1 MRSGAAAGH
10 DGYFHESA
18 FYQSD
23 DEFLALVAPF
33 FADGVRAGEPVM
45 AAFTPANQRLVRKE
59 FGEHDIRFLDGEA
72 QYLRPAGAIRRYREL
87 FAECV
92 AEGATQIRVAGDV
105 PHPGTGSPWGWWARY
120 EASVNR
126 LYDDFPV
133 WGLCP
138 YDLRTAP
145 AEVIDEVRRT
155 HPYLATANGH
165 QGNAAFVDPVTFLTG
180 RVDPWED
187 PLEHTR
193 AAVELVD
200 PTPNE
205 VRQSIA
211 ALSDLVDLS
220 EEDRTGLL
228 VAVSEVVTNAI
239 LYGAAP
245 VRARIWTA
253 PDRILVTVT
262 DGGPGVSDPFAGL
275 TFPASSQPGG
285 RGLVLAH
292 QLCGYV
298 QLRHDAGGFTVC
310 LVAGTP
316 TLT

>member
-18 FYQSD
+18 FYHSD
-23 DEFLALVAPF
+23 DEFLGIVAPF
-33 FADGVRAGEPVM
+33 FADGVSAGEPVI
-45 AAFTPANQRLVRKE
+45 AAFAPANQRLIRKE
-59 FGEHDIRFLDGEA
+59 FGEHDVRFLDGEA

-92 AEGATQIRVAGDV
+92 SEGATQIRVAGDV
-105 PHPGTGSPWGWWARY
+105 PHPGTGSPWDCWARY

-126 LYDDFPV
+126 LYNDFPV

-145 AEVIDEVRRT
+145 ADVVDEVRRT
-155 HPYLATANGH
+155 HPFLATTHGH
-165 QGNAAFVDPVTFLTG
+165 QDNAAFVDPVAFLSG
-180 RVDPWED
+180 RVDRWAD
-187 PLEHTR
+187 PLEQTP
-193 AAVELVD
+193 AAVELAD
-200 PTPNE
+200 PTPTE
-205 VRQSIA
+205 VRQAIA
-211 ALSDLVDLS
+211 TVSDLVDLS
-220 EEDRTGLL
+220 DEDRTGLL

-245 VRARIWTA
+245 VRTRIWTG

-262 DGGPGVSDPFAGL
+262 DRGEGVTDPFAGL

-285 RGLVLAH
+285 RGLSLAH

-298 QLRHDAGGFTVC
+298 QLRHDTAGFTVC

-316 TLT
+316 AVR

>member
-18 FYQSD
+18 FYRSD
-23 DEFLALVAPF
+23 DDFLAIVGSFFTEGVA
-33 FADGVRAGEPVM
+33 AGEPVI
-45 AAFTPANQRLVRKE
+45 AAFAPANQLLVRKE
-59 FGEHDIRFLDGEA
+59 FGDHDIRFLAGEA

-92 AEGATQIRVAGDV
+92 AEGASQIRVAGDV
-105 PHPGTGSPWGWWARY
+105 PHPGIGSPWDWWARY

-126 LYDDFPV
+126 LYNDFPV

-145 AEVIDEVRRT
+145 ADVVDEVRRT
-155 HPYLATANGH
+155 HPYLATATGH
-165 QGNAAFVDPVTFLTG
+165 EGNSAFVDPVTFLTG
-180 RVDPWED
+180 RVDRFQD
-187 PLEHTR
+187 PLEQTP
-193 AAVELVD
+193 AAVELAD
-200 PTPNE
+200 PTPIQ
-205 VRQSIA
+205 VRQAIA
-211 ALSDLVDLS
+211 AVGELVELS

-239 LYGAAP
+239 LHGTAP
-245 VRARIWTA
+245 VSARIWTGTR
-253 PDRILVTVT
+253 RILVTVT
-262 DGGPGVSDPFAGL
+262 DRGPGVTDPFAGL
-275 TFPASSQPGG
+275 TVPDRTQPGG
-285 RGLVLAH
+285 RGLSLAH

-316 TLT
+316 AVS